1 MKNVNKKEITC
12 KKISGFDPVLT
23 ANNNQMF
30 VINAIS
36 SLDYDTIRLIVLAKA
51 MLLNRQLREGNRGIL
66 RKQGSEATLNI
77 LIDGCDYLLESAEK
91 LDNQDT
97 LNGFN
102 TAIKAIRAMANM
114 FLLDIHQKEK

>member
-1 MKNVNKKEITC
+1 MERIL
-12 KKISGFDPVLT
+12 KIC
-23 ANNNQMF
+23 
-30 VINAIS
+30 
-36 SLDYDTIRLIVLAKA
+36 RVLAKA